1 MRRFLNAG
9 SVALLTFLMALVAST
24 PLYAQLGGRPA
35 EQWAIVLESGRR
47 LGSLEIENVV
57 SLIEIQQ
64 GQVVADLGAGTGVF
78 SVPLARAVGAT
89 GTVLAVEVDQG
100 FLPMIDAKA
109 REAGLDNIQSV
120 LGEFTDPNLPRSDVD
135 VAFFHDVLH
144 HIDQRQEYLMTVA
157 SYMAPG
163 SRMVVVD
170 YDMNQPRVPHGN
182 QPEMLISPEQVAGW
196 MANAGFVVS
205 RELDLFEEKFFVIYT
220 KVDQ

>member
-1 MRRFLNAG
+1 MPKFLNVVCVSA
-9 SVALLTFLMALVAST
+9 LMALLASG
-24 PLYAQLGGRPA
+24 PLEAQLGGRPA
-35 EQWAIVLESGRR
+35 EQWALVLESGRR

-57 SLIEIQQ
+57 SLIGIEE

-78 SVPLARAVGAT
+78 SVPLARAAGTT

-100 FLPMIDAKA
+100 FLPMIDEKA
-109 REAGLDNIQSV
+109 RQAGLENVQSV
-120 LGEFTDPNLPRSDVD
+120 LGEFTDPNLPRRDVD

-144 HIDQRQEYLMTVA
+144 HIDERQSYLLAVA

-170 YDMNQPRVPHGN
+170 YDMNQPGVPHGN
-182 QPEMLISPEQVAGW
+182 QPEMLISPQQVAEW

-205 RELDLFEEKFFVIYT
+205 REVDLFEEKFFVIYT